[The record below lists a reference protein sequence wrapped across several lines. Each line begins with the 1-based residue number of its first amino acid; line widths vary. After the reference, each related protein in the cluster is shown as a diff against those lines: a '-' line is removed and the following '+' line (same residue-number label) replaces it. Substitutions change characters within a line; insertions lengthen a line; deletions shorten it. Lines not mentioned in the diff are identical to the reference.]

1 MVPVP
6 VGVSK
11 MVDEVVEDGEMIE
24 VGNEAEDDG
33 LIVMVPVEDTEVVTS
48 VMLTEEMDGKVVE
61 DISPVL
67 LTEKVDGEVVEDV
80 TVAMIPEEVDEVG
93 ITVMVM
99 EDGIIKYSLLSIVMV
114 ILLMDVDITA

>member
-67 LTEKVDGEVVEDV
+67 LTEKVDVEV
-80 TVAMIPEEVDEVG
+80 
-93 ITVMVM
+93 
-99 EDGIIKYSLLSIVMV
+99 
-114 ILLMDVDITA
+114 